1 MLLFLIIFIII
12 IIERDLIK
20 TRTEVA
26 EKWYKMFKNRLT
38 NILRQV
44 KKQYFDKMLQI
55 NIKNI
60 KCTRNILNNIMANE
74 ARSPDQSIS

>member
-74 ARSPDQSIS
+74 SRSPDQSIS